1 MTDAEFATAVEG
13 ALRDGRQLWPDV
25 AVADE
30 DFARHL
36 RALGADRDAIVRHG
50 GDLFFALACARGDQ
64 AALRVFE
71 RRILPSLDRYLRR
84 CGIQGAALD
93 DARQKVRMRLFSDP
107 NPRIAAYAGRG
118 SLLGWLRVV
127 ATRVALDMVD
137 SSDAERTRLGDHDA
151 LGRLV
156 AAGGD
161 PELGAAK
168 SRMRAS
174 FQAALDE
181 GLAGLSSRAKTVLRL
196 HYVDGLNIDAIA
208 AVYHVHRATV
218 ARWLVA
224 IRSAVLANLR
234 KKLSVTVRPTS
245 SDFRSLAAALRDEL
259 HISMDRVLASA
270 ANARS
275 AEVEGEGE
283 GEDATEDPKPGR

>member
-1 MTDAEFATAVEG
+1 MSESDFDAAVAGAVE
-13 ALRDGRQLWPDV
+13 AAQELWPEVVVPPDV
-25 AVADE
+25 FRE
-30 DFARHL
+30 HL
-36 RALGADRDAIVRHG
+36 RQLGADTDAVTRHG
-50 GDLFFALACARGDQ
+50 PDLYFACACARTDP
-64 AALRVFE
+64 AALKLFE

-84 CGIQGAALD
+84 CGIDGAALD
-93 DARQKVRMRLFSDP
+93 DARQKIRVRLFSEP
-107 NPRIAAYAGRG
+107 QPRIAAYAGRG

-137 SSDAERTRLGDHDA
+137 ASDTERTRRGDHEA

-156 AAGGD
+156 AGSGD
-161 PELGAAK
+161 PELGATK
-168 SRMRAS
+168 SRLRAS

-181 GLAGLSSRAKTVLRL
+181 GLAGLSPRAKTVLRL

-224 IRSAVLANLR
+224 IRSAVLTNLR
-234 KKLSVTVRPTS
+234 ERLSLTVRPTS

-259 HISMDRVLASA
+259 HISVDRVLGEETKSE
-270 ANARS
+270 RS
-275 AEVEGEGE
+275 S
-283 GEDATEDPKPGR
+283 